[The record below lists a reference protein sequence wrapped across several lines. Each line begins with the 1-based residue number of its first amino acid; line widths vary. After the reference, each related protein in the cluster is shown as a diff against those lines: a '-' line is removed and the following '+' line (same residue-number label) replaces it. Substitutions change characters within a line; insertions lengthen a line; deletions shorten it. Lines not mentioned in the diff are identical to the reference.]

1 MLLQPYLLSTVSG
14 ENNAVIQ
21 EFLFGFE
28 TSVTL
33 TVCMWCLAKMKKPA
47 NRESGCLMLKLQ
59 NFSTYCINANFKTS
73 DISH

>member
-14 ENNAVIQ
+14 ENDALIQ

-28 TSVTL
+28 TSITL
-33 TVCMWCLAKMKKPA
+33 TLCMYCLAKKR